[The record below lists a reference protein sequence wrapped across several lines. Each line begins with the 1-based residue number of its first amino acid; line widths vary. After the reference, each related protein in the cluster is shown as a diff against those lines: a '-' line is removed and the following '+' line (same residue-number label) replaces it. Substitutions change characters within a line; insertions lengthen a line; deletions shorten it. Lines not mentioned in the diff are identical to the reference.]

1 MTFHVALPTI
11 DCCRLSSSCRR
22 CGTFLRFKAETR
34 PSDRCQDSMFATGS
48 MVLMASGL
56 KNDAGD
62 ADATTRRLLINQ
74 GCDLIDNLS
83 SGSGVDSSDH
93 RAC

>member
-1 MTFHVALPTI
+1 MWRYRPLIAAAFRLPVVGAAHF
-11 DCCRLSSSCRR
+11 C
-22 CGTFLRFKAETR
+22 FKAETR

-62 ADATTRRLLINQ
+62 ADVTTRRLLINQ
-74 GCDLIDNLS
+74 GCDAPCA
-83 SGSGVDSSDH
+83 G
-93 RAC
+93 